1 MNSRENCSSR
11 WLGTTYIG
19 FLMRP
24 ACFIFMPVAAIVKV
38 LPAPT
43 AWASSVLPELMPRH
57 TASSWCGRSCDG
69 LVHAGEVEVR
79 AVEQAGT
86 QIVVG
91 VVVEPHEP
99 LGAFGIGEHPGAET
113 FLDELLLLAG
123 GQRRFLVDDAL
134 LAVAVLDRVVDGR
147 RSSC

>member
-1 MNSRENCSSR
+1 
-11 WLGTTYIG
+11 
-19 FLMRP
+19 MRP

-57 TASSWCGRSCDG
+57 TASFWWGRSVMR
-69 LVHAGEVEVR
+69 LVHAGKVEMR

-91 VVVEPHEP
+91 VVVDPHQS
-99 LGAFGIGEHPGAET
+99 LGAIGIGRTP
-113 FLDELLLLAG
+113 
-123 GQRRFLVDDAL
+123 
-134 LAVAVLDRVVDGR
+134 
-147 RSSC
+147 RSGTAP